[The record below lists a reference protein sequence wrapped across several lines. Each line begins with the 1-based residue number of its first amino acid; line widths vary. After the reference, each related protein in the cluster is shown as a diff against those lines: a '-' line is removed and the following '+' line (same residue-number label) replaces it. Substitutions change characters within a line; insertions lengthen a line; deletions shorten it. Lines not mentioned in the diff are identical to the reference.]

1 MPRGER
7 PLGPEDTA
15 LLRFAGDLRRLR
27 DQAGKPSYRELARRA
42 NYSPTALSD
51 AAGGRKL
58 PSLALTL
65 AFVRACEAD
74 TTPWTRR
81 WRELAAE
88 HAQPL
93 QPNAPYP
100 GLEPFTE
107 HDEKRF
113 FGRECLVEQVVESV
127 KLKPLT
133 VVLGAS
139 GSGRTSLLRAGLVPA
154 LDDAVVV
161 TAGTD
166 PLHDLAEALTEVF
179 EHTTAAGLAQELR
192 ADPDHLRLRLRQ
204 HRPDLVLLVD
214 DAERALDAEDFLKA
228 VTGCPHVVLAI
239 RADHQRRWR
248 ARQIDA
254 TEIVIE
260 PMSADQLRRA
270 ITEPAAKIGATV
282 ETAVIARL
290 VADAANQH
298 ALPLVQQVLVETW
311 RRKRGMTLSFAG
323 FEESGGIEHV
333 VARAAETFYE
343 GLPEDDRR
351 AARQLLLR
359 LVSVQRNG
367 LAQRGDRRPDLDG
380 DAELGGLLDV
390 LVKARLV
397 TLTEDGAELTH
408 DAALRWQRLAG
419 WIDEERENLKTH
431 QQLVTAIE
439 LWEASDRD
447 PLALYRGVR
456 LRKAKDLGE
465 FLTVRERRF
474 VDMSTKRETRRS
486 TALIAVMAV
495 LLALVPGTVV
505 YALANE
511 RKITEMNA
519 TALGGKALSQ
529 SEALLEQR
537 RPYADKY
544 ALVGYEVSPSPEAE
558 KVLRLANAVAR
569 GIPFTGTPKDDADVV
584 VGPRGDMAAVTDED
598 GTDRMWSIDEDTATP
613 GKRFADRHRVVKLAE
628 RRAITRDFNGDE
640 HLWAVNDAGD
650 ISYLTALPRRFR
662 TLDLS
667 PDGSRLVGKVGEAV
681 EIGLPTPDES
691 EHAELYDLSDPRTPR
706 KLPMPVRNPETVAL
720 SQDGR
725 ELATSTW
732 DLATGTTTI
741 EFWRIGGTVESAGP
755 VLSQHVY
762 VRGITYSGD
771 GRWLA
776 VEHSAPESIVEVWQR
791 VPSGT
796 PVLRA
801 RLDTALRAGAR
812 VSFSDDGRV
821 AVVRDNV
828 FEVQQLYTN
837 DRPADR
843 LVYVVGH
850 GSSMRAI
857 YRPQNRDFL
866 VRSGGQ
872 DPELLP
878 YDLDTTRIIDRL
890 CHAKDGARLT
900 DSEWVKSFGEVERVE
915 VC

>member
-74 TTPWTRR
+74 PAPWTRR

-88 HAQPL
+88 HTQPL
-93 QPNAPYP
+93 HPNTPYP
-100 GLEPFTE
+100 GIAPFTE
-107 HDEKRF
+107 DDAKRY

-127 KLKPLT
+127 KAKPLT
-133 VVLGAS
+133 VVFGAS
-139 GSGRTSLLRAGLVPA
+139 GSGRTSLLRAGLHPA
-154 LDDAVVV
+154 LDDAVVI
-161 TAGTD
+161 TPGRD
-166 PLHDLAEALTEVF
+166 PIQDLAAALAGVF
-179 EHTTAAGLAQELR
+179 ENTTADRLAEEFR
-192 ADPDHLRLRLRQ
+192 EDPEHLRLRIRQ
-204 HRPDLVLLVD
+204 HRPGLVLLVD
-214 DAERALDAEDFLKA
+214 DFERALDAEDFVAA
-228 VTGCPHVVLAI
+228 VTRCPHVVLSV
-239 RADHQRRWR
+239 RADHEQRWR
-248 ARQIDA
+248 EKGISG

-298 ALPLVQQVLVETW
+298 ALPLVQQSLVETW
-311 RRKRGMTLSFAG
+311 RRKRGMTLSLAG

-333 VARAAETFYE
+333 AARAAETFFT
-343 GLPEDDRR
+343 GLGEDDQR
-351 AARQLLLR
+351 AARQIFLR
-359 LVSVQRNG
+359 LVAVQRNG
-367 LAQRGDRRPDLDG
+367 VAQRRARRLDVG
-380 DAELGGLLDV
+380 THLLD
-390 LVKARLV
+390 LLAKARLV
-397 TLTEDGAELTH
+397 TLTEDGVELTH
-408 DAALRWQRLAG
+408 DAVLRWPRLAG
-419 WIDEERENLKTH
+419 WIDEDRENLRTH

-447 PLALYRGVR
+447 PLALYRGPR
-456 LRKAKDLGE
+456 LRKAKELGE
-465 FLTVRERRF
+465 FLTVHERQF
-474 VDMSTKRETRRS
+474 VDRSIKRETRRS
-486 TALIAVMAV
+486 TALIAVVAV

-511 RKITEMNA
+511 RRITEMNDRE
-519 TALGGKALSQ
+519 LGGKALSQ
-529 SEALLEQR
+529 SESLLEQR
-537 RPYADKY
+537 RPYADKF
-544 ALVGYEVSPSPEAE
+544 ALVGYKVSPSAEAE
-558 KVLRLANAVAR
+558 KVLRLASAVASR
-569 GIPFTGTPKDDADVV
+569 IPFTGTPKDDADVV
-584 VGPRGDMAAVTDED
+584 VAPRGEMAAVTDED
-598 GTDRMWSIDEDTATP
+598 GTDRMWSIDEDKAVP
-613 GKRFADRHRVVKLAE
+613 GKKFADRHRVVKLAE
-628 RRAITRDFNGDE
+628 RRAVTKDFTGQE

-650 ISYLTALPRRFR
+650 ITYLTALPSRFH

-667 PDGSRLVGKVGEAV
+667 PDGSRLVGKVGDAV
-681 EIGLPTPDES
+681 EVGLPTPDES
-691 EHAELYDLSDPRTPR
+691 EHAELYDLSDPRNPR
-706 KLPMPVRNPETVAL
+706 KLPMPVRDPETVAL

-725 ELATSTW
+725 ELATGLW
-732 DLATGTTTI
+732 DPATGTTTI
-741 EFWRIGGTVESAGP
+741 EFWSIGGTVESAGP
-755 VLSQHVY
+755 PLPQHVY

-776 VEHSAPESIVEVWQR
+776 VEHSSPESIVEVWQR

-812 VSFSDDGRV
+812 VTFSDDGRV
-821 AVVRDNV
+821 AVVRDNI
-828 FEVQQLYTN
+828 FEVHQLYPN
-837 DRPADR
+837 DRAADR

-850 GSSMRAI
+850 GNSTRAV

-878 YDLDTTRIIDRL
+878 YDLDTGSIIKRM
-890 CHAKDGARLT
+890 CEKDGARLT

>member
-74 TTPWTRR
+74 PGSWTKR

-88 HAQPL
+88 HTQPL
-93 QPNAPYP
+93 HPNTPYP
-100 GLEPFTE
+100 GNAPFTE
-107 HDEKRF
+107 DDEKRF
-113 FGRECLVEQVVESV
+113 FGRECLVEQIVESV
-127 KLKPLT
+127 KAKPLT

-139 GSGRTSLLRAGLVPA
+139 GSGRTSLLRAGLLPA
-154 LDDAVVV
+154 LEDAVVV
-161 TAGTD
+161 TPASD
-166 PLHDLAEALTEVF
+166 PIGDLAAALAEVF
-179 EHTTAAGLAQELR
+179 ENTTVDRLAAEFR
-192 ADPDHLRLRLRQ
+192 EDPDHLRLRIRQ
-204 HRPDLVLLVD
+204 HRPGLVLLVD
-214 DAERALDAEDFLKA
+214 DVEKVLDADDFLAA
-228 VTGCPHVVLAI
+228 VTRCPHVVLFL
-239 RADHQRRWR
+239 RADEQQRWR
-248 ARQIDA
+248 AKGIEG
-254 TEIVIE
+254 TEITIE

-282 ETAVIARL
+282 ETAVIAQL

-298 ALPLVQQVLVETW
+298 ALPLVQQALVETW
-311 RRKRGMTLSFAG
+311 RRKRGMTLSLAG
-323 FEESGGIEHV
+323 FEESGGLEHV
-333 VARAAETFYE
+333 VVQAAESFFAD
-343 GLPEDDRR
+343 LPEAEQDT
-351 AARQLLLR
+351 ARKIFLR

-367 LAQRGDRRPDLDG
+367 NPQRRTRPLDV
-380 DAELGGLLDV
+380 DSRLLDL
-390 LVKARLV
+390 LVRARLV

-408 DAALRWQRLAG
+408 DAVLRWPRLAG
-419 WIDEERENLKTH
+419 WIAEERENLRTH

-456 LRKAKDLGE
+456 LRKAKELGE
-465 FLTVRERRF
+465 FLTVQERRF
-474 VDMSTKRETRRS
+474 VDISTRRETRRS

-495 LLALVPGTVV
+495 LIALVPGTVV
-505 YALANE
+505 YALSNE
-511 RKITEMNA
+511 RKITEMHDRE
-519 TALGGKALSQ
+519 LGGKALSQ

-537 RPYADKY
+537 RPYADKF

-558 KVLRLANAVAR
+558 KVLRLASAVAR
-569 GIPFTGTPKDDADVV
+569 AMPFTGTPKEDADVV
-584 VGPRGDMAAVTDED
+584 VAPRGEMAAVTDQD
-598 GTDRMWSIDEDTATP
+598 GTDRMWSLDDDKAVP
-613 GKRFADRHRVVKLAE
+613 GKKFADRHRVVKLAE
-628 RRAITRDFNGDE
+628 RRAVTKDYNGQE

-650 ISYLTALPRRFR
+650 ITYLTELPSRFR

-667 PDGSRLVGKVGEAV
+667 PDGSRLVGKVGKAV
-681 EIGLPTPDES
+681 EVGLPTPDES
-691 EHAELYDLSDPRTPR
+691 EYAELYDLSDPRNPR

-725 ELATSTW
+725 ELATSVW
-732 DLATGTTTI
+732 DPAAGNTNI
-741 EFWRIGGTVESAGP
+741 EFWSIGGTVESAGP
-755 VLSQHVY
+755 ALSEHAY
-762 VRGITYSGD
+762 VRGITYSAD

-812 VSFSDDGRV
+812 VTFSDDGRV

-828 FEVQQLYTN
+828 FEVHQLYTD

-850 GSSMRAI
+850 GNSSRAV

-878 YDLDTTRIIDRL
+878 YDLDTGRIIKRM
-890 CHAKDGARLT
+890 CEKTGARLT